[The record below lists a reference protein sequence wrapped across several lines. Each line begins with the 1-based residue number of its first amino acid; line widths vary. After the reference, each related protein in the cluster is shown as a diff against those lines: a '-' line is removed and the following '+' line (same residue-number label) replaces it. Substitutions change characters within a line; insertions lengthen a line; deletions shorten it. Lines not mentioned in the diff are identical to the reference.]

1 VKSIALIFT
10 LLLCPLAFGTAT
22 AHVVGQ
28 PVAAAAPAA
37 ALTSTAGGKPVAA
50 AAAVDEE
57 AMVCERV
64 KELGSTRLKKVCKT
78 VAQRE
83 REREAA
89 RDAVN
94 TRSRDR

>member
-1 VKSIALIFT
+1 MKSIALILT
-10 LLLCPLAFGTAT
+10 LLLCPLGFGTAT

-28 PVAAAAPAA
+28 PVADVAPAA
-37 ALTSTAGGKPVAA
+37 ALTPTAGAKPVAA
-50 AAAVDEE
+50 VAAVDDD
-57 AMVCERV
+57 AMICERV